1 VLSTLVTLV
10 TGLAVTVLAGAQVLS
25 DRRAALVGAVACLLA
40 LAVMPIGLPLGER
53 MLRRMTGRDVAF
65 PRLAARAFLTAVV
78 GTSLGWVLL
87 GTGFHLLGRGLG
99 VVQLT
104 LPTSVAVFVG
114 SYLAGFL
121 ALFSPGGIGVRET
134 TMQEFLEAAGVTSGD
149 ALVLVVASRV
159 WLTMLEVLP
168 ALLLLALGTSWRAAP
183 PAASVA
189 GVRTDERADARAD
202 GGA

>member
-10 TGLAVTVLAGAQVLS
+10 TGLAVTVLAGAQVLP
-25 DRRAALVGAVACLLA
+25 DRRAAIVGAVACLLA

-53 MLRRMTGRDVAF
+53 MLRRVTGRDVAF
-65 PRLAARAFLTAVV
+65 PRLAARTFLTAVV
-78 GTSLGWVLL
+78 GTSLGWLLL

-99 VVQLT
+99 VVDLT
-104 LPTSVAVFVG
+104 VSTSVAVFVG

-121 ALFSPGGIGVRET
+121 ALFSPGGLGVRET
-134 TMQEFLEAAGVTSGD
+134 TMQKLLEASGATSGD

-159 WLTMLEVLP
+159 WLTLLEVLP
-168 ALLLLALGTSWRAAP
+168 ALVLLAAGTSWRATP
-183 PAASVA
+183 PTTNAAAVP
-189 GVRTDERADARAD
+189 TDARAD